1 MRRPHPENKCC
12 TRVAPGLETVEISN
26 VLRFFFR
33 SSTIPVPG
41 IFPKGFLQSEMDD
54 HLDGERGLLYILMI
68 FSNLFSIFNSVDNS
82 KTGLNIYIST
92 NSHFTL
98 TRANFSYFNT
108 QTLCDQCD
116 LVDISP
122 RNSHIRPCQ
131 KETLIELFVDEES
144 FRLLERVCNAIGS
157 IGYQQPA

>member
-1 MRRPHPENKCC
+1 MLHPCC
-12 TRVAPGLETVEISN
+12 TRVRNSWNFERASLFFPLVNHPCPRNFSKGIS
-26 VLRFFFR
+26 
-33 SSTIPVPG
+33 
-41 IFPKGFLQSEMDD
+41 PKWNGRPF
-54 HLDGERGLLYILMI
+54 GRGLLYILMI

-108 QTLCDQCD
+108 QTLCD